1 MPNLDEM
8 LRSFGMKNTEYYT
21 FYLRGML
28 NAATPAFFPSD
39 KRLITEEHVSGEYL
53 ETLRLV
59 ADRYAGNLEEGQSV
73 SIGYKNVR
81 DVFNVAGDYYK
92 DFDANTMADVINNTL
107 GAFRIKREDGQLI
120 VDHDP
125 YDFKDHLAI
134 HFREN
139 FGKEPELMD
148 YVTDAYNTATNENL
162 PIKGRVHNLAHL
174 AGGLVMGENADGSP
188 NEDALKVRIAIPN
201 EPAVID
207 VDYDD
212 DIPEGATDFAFRGP
226 MTNKRREIF
235 DSFLNVFSTEAQA
248 AEALMPLPKS
258 KPERTVD
265 IPLPASKQSMLAK
278 RDAMQAGQDEAFSE
292 FSA

>member
-39 KRLITEEHVSGEYL
+39 KRRITEEHVSGEYL

-81 DVFNVAGDYYK
+81 DVFDVAGDYYK

-125 YDFKDHLAI
+125 YDFPPEFETA
-134 HFREN
+134 FTSET
-139 FGKEPELMD
+139 GKAPSMGD
-148 YVTDAYNTATNENL
+148 YISQGLSLYQKHGLSGEGMHK
-162 PIKGRVHNLAHL
+162 IAHL
-174 AGGLVMGENADGSP
+174 GGEYFMPDNQDD
-188 NEDALKVRIAIPN
+188 EDALKIRIAIPN

-226 MTNKRREIF
+226 MTNKRKDLF
-235 DSFLNVFSTEAQA
+235 DSFLGIFSTEAQA
-248 AEALMPLPKS
+248 AEASMPLPQS

>member
-39 KRLITEEHVSGEYL
+39 KRLITEDHVSGEYL

-81 DVFNVAGDYYK
+81 DVFDVAGNYYK
-92 DFDANTMADVINNTL
+92 DFDASTMADVINNTL

-125 YDFKDHLAI
+125 YDFP
-134 HFREN
+134 
-139 FGKEPELMD
+139 PEFE
-148 YVTDAYNTATNENL
+148 TAFTNETGKAPSMGDYISQGL
-162 PIKGRVHNLAHL
+162 SLYQKHGLSGEGMHKIAHL
-174 AGGLVMGENADGSP
+174 GGEYFMPDNQDD
-188 NEDALKVRIAIPN
+188 EDALKVRIAIPN

-226 MTNKRREIF
+226 MTNKRKDLF
-235 DSFLNVFSTEAQA
+235 DSFLGIFSTEAQA
-248 AEALMPLPKS
+248 AEASMPLPKS